1 MGLIWQLGSSGILFI
16 VLYQTQ
22 NMDNRI
28 GPENNDAGKT
38 KPVASDTTE
47 VVRRHLEDKNHEI
60 TDEEI
65 RNIRIVG
72 KDNEPITV
80 GAEAE
85 AKFVEGNV
93 ESEIDEKTDLPDT
106 TDKPATPWDIVK

>member
-1 MGLIWQLGSSGILFI
+1 
-16 VLYQTQ
+16 
-22 NMDNRI
+22 MDNRI

-38 KPVASDTTE
+38 KPVESDTTE

-72 KDNEPITV
+72 KDNEPVTV

-85 AKFVEGNV
+85 ARFVENK
-93 ESEIDEKTDLPDT
+93 ESSDPNEEDNLPGENDA
-106 TDKPATPWDIVK
+106 PVTPWDVVK

>member
-1 MGLIWQLGSSGILFI
+1 LAALKLWHIIYSTIANTLK
-16 VLYQTQ
+16 
-22 NMDNRI
+22 MDNRI
-28 GPENNDAGKT
+28 GPENNDAGKN

-72 KDNEPITV
+72 EDNEPVTV
-80 GAEAE
+80 GAEVE
-85 AKFVEGNV
+85 ARFVENKENSDNG
-93 ESEIDEKTDLPDT
+93 DEDSLPAENDA
-106 TDKPATPWDIVK
+106 PVTPWDVVK

>member
-1 MGLIWQLGSSGILFI
+1 
-16 VLYQTQ
+16 
-22 NMDNRI
+22 MDNRI
-28 GPENNDAGKT
+28 GPENNDAGKN
-38 KPVASDTTE
+38 KSVASDTTE

-72 KDNEPITV
+72 EDNEPVTV

-85 AKFVEGNV
+85 AKLVEGKV
-93 ESEIDEKTDLPDT
+93 DSEDDEKTILPDAS
-106 TDKPATPWDIVK
+106 DKPATPWDVIK